1 MKMNTLKYLVTW
13 KKVKQATVYLM
24 AIDTV
29 LFRTGVYYHIKT
41 LRKLET
47 ITLSARRTDLRS
59 HQASYIC
66 IRVL

>member
-1 MKMNTLKYLVTW
+1 MIDEYIKIFSNL
-13 KKVKQATVYLM
+13 KKVKQAMVYLI

-47 ITLSARRTDLRS
+47 IALFARRTDLRS
-59 HQASYIC
+59 HQASY
-66 IRVL
+66 VY